1 MEDNKTPMVSAFMTE
16 SVMTRMER
24 IRVRLEISLAVA
36 VAGLG
41 VTNIIWL
48 LVFHH

>member
-1 MEDNKTPMVSAFMTE
+1 MEEKMVSQYLTE
-16 SVMTRMER
+16 SVMVRLER